1 VLATQRARVAKTID
15 NQCVMRSDPQRP
27 KRFGSLKTLII
38 NELCVATQ
46 VFERSI
52 YMGKNKSFLITEK
65 MKHLVLKSE
74 RHETLLTQFTA
85 YLTALGYGQNTIL
98 ALPVYIRA
106 LMFYLEGFEGF
117 ENLSVET
124 ANTKTLLDYKTHL
137 SERPNQRKAGNLSIS
152 EQRHHLWAIRL
163 FYRFMEQTR
172 IIDTNPTHALKY
184 PTLDPTER
192 TLLTQ
197 EDIQILYESCQTQT
211 QRAILALLYG
221 CGLRR
226 TEAVKLTLKDI
237 DFRQNLLYVRSGKG
251 KKRRVIPL
259 SIETKNDLYK
269 YAFNTRIALMK
280 PLQRLNI
287 QYNRLQSVAFL
298 LNQNGKN
305 MTGNTLAKNLED
317 LRKQSPIATLTCH
330 TLRHAIATHLLENGL
345 SVEQVRDFLG
355 HQQLET
361 TQIYTHVKRRA
372 Y

>member
-1 VLATQRARVAKTID
+1 
-15 NQCVMRSDPQRP
+15 
-27 KRFGSLKTLII
+27 
-38 NELCVATQ
+38 
-46 VFERSI
+46 
-52 YMGKNKSFLITEK
+52 
-65 MKHLVLKSE
+65 MKHLLLKSE

-85 YLTALGYGQNTIL
+85 YLTALGYGQQTIT

-106 LMFYLEGFEGF
+106 LMFYLEGFESFEGF
-117 ENLSVET
+117 EKVENTEGVLTVET

-137 SERPNQRKAGNLSIS
+137 SERPNQRRAGNLSIS
-152 EQRHHLWAIRL
+152 EQRHHLWAVRL

-172 IIDTNPTHALKY
+172 LIDTNPTHALKY

-192 TLLTQ
+192 PVLTQ
-197 EDIQILYESCQTQT
+197 EDIQTLYQSCQTRT

-226 TEAVKLTLKDI
+226 TEAVKLTLRDI

-269 YAFNTRIALMK
+269 YAFNDRIALMK
-280 PLQRLNI
+280 PVQRLDI
-287 QYNRLQSVAFL
+287 QSNRSQSVAFL
-298 LNQNGKN
+298 LNQKGKN
-305 MTGNTLAKNLED
+305 MTGNTLAKNLEE
-317 LRKQSPIATLTCH
+317 LRKISPIAALTCH

-361 TQIYTHVKRRA
+361 TQIYTHVKQLKIRN
-372 Y
+372 

>member
-1 VLATQRARVAKTID
+1 
-15 NQCVMRSDPQRP
+15 
-27 KRFGSLKTLII
+27 
-38 NELCVATQ
+38 
-46 VFERSI
+46 
-52 YMGKNKSFLITEK
+52 

-74 RHETLLTQFTA
+74 RHKTLLTQFTA
-85 YLTALGYGQNTIL
+85 YLTALGYGQQTII

-106 LMFYLEGFEGF
+106 LMFYLEGFE
-117 ENLSVET
+117 NISVET

-137 SERPNQRKAGNLSIS
+137 SERPNQRRAGNLSIS
-152 EQRHHLWAIRL
+152 EQRHHLWAVRL

-172 IIDTNPTHALKY
+172 LIDTNPTHALKY

-192 TLLTQ
+192 PVLTQ
-197 EDIQILYESCQTQT
+197 DDIQTLYQSCQTQT

-226 TEAVKLTLKDI
+226 TEAVKLTLRDI

-269 YAFNTRIALMK
+269 YAFNDRIALISLMK
-280 PLQRLNI
+280 PVQRLDAI
-287 QYNRLQSVAFL
+287 AFL
-298 LNQNGKN
+298 LNKKGRN
-305 MTGNTLAKNLED
+305 MTGDTLAKNLED
-317 LRKQSPIATLTCH
+317 LRKQSPIAALTCH